1 MMFSFFTGETGY
13 PFSTVGRT
21 LCTSRPA
28 ASDGCITKDTVHLR
42 LRTTQ
47 MRVRFHPEPVQIVM
61 HTAVDM
67 LSAHRS
73 RHTFLNWII
82 FQMNTTTC
90 LPYGFVVWSWRCL
103 QLNCNQRASV
113 VPVGS
118 CFQYGQRIEPL
129 VLAWC
134 SSREMVQR
142 RKLQSQ
148 VSS

>member
-1 MMFSFFTGETGY
+1 MFSFFTGETGY

-73 RHTFLNWII
+73 RHTL
-82 FQMNTTTC
+82 
-90 LPYGFVVWSWRCL
+90 L
-103 QLNCNQRASV
+103 QLNYSSIEVNEHNY
-113 VPVGS
+113 VPSLRV
-118 CFQYGQRIEPL
+118 CRLI
-129 VLAWC
+129 LAL
-134 SSREMVQR
+134 RTT
-142 RKLQSQ
+142 
-148 VSS
+148 